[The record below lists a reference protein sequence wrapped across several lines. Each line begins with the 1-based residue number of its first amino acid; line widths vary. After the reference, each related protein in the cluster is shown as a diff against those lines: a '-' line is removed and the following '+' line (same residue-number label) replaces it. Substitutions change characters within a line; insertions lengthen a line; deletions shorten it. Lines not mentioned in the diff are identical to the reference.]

1 MLIGINIPLIPRL
14 VWLVMYSDSQIELM
28 KWLSTGGSS
37 AQAESGKMNDE
48 ARILIRAGDVEIDL
62 SGAQTSVDERLTKVR
77 EDDTWSIALS
87 RIRNARERAIEA
99 AVDAARDAGLP
110 ERGSAFKA
118 LIDNCSLIRKPDQ
131 VLGAIQY
138 LRDVE
143 GINDSPPRVIDQ
155 LFEDAGLEP
164 PGNLSLYLNRLK
176 ERGFLVTPPSAKAK
190 TRYAILTPEGR
201 AHLDKRSRF

>member
-1 MLIGINIPLIPRL
+1 MLIEINIPLIPRL

-176 ERGFLVTPPSAKAK
+176 ERGFLVTPPSAKEK
-190 TRYAILTPEGR
+190 NRYAILTPEGR